1 MNNNI
6 FLELKES
13 DAFDN
18 RTPGSW
24 VTTLQEKIVIEENDE
39 IVLSKSMIDTNTVNQ
54 LDVNIDKDLTL
65 EFEFLYYTTKQD
77 VANKSYPPDFKPGF
91 EGNGVDESGNDFVLL
106 KRTNTGSGTIAR
118 LETIEY
124 TQHTWLPEG
133 SVGGLTVR
141 VNSTDAGGNPQY
153 TNVNLPLK
161 KANHKSEKF
170 YVNTNIIFDESQ
182 PLTFTKLDPEGS
194 KNTKIEPGTIVTET
208 NQLYTPYTT
217 RLNIPL
223 KSGIYS
229 PLELCKVINR
239 ELQTAKVTRANTLL

>member
-24 VTTLQEKIVIEENDE
+24 VTTLQEKIIIEENDE

-77 VANKSYPPDFKPGF
+77 IANKSYPPDFKPGY
-91 EGNGVDESGNDFVLL
+91 EGNGVVDSGRDFVLL
-106 KRTNTGSGTIAR
+106 ERTNTGSGTIAR

-124 TQHTWLPEG
+124 TQHTWLRLRLVV
-133 SVGGLTVR
+133 SLFV
-141 VNSTDAGGNPQY
+141 S
-153 TNVNLPLK
+153 
-161 KANHKSEKF
+161 
-170 YVNTNIIFDESQ
+170 I
-182 PLTFTKLDPEGS
+182 PLTLVV
-194 KNTKIEPGTIVTET
+194 IH
-208 NQLYTPYTT
+208 
-217 RLNIPL
+217 NIPML
-223 KSGIYS
+223 IYH
-229 PLELCKVINR
+229 
-239 ELQTAKVTRANTLL
+239 